1 MKGINKLILGTAQ
14 FGLEY
19 GICNS
24 KGKPSDEIIFEILNI
39 AFDSGVRILDTA
51 VVYGNAHQIIGTYHN
66 SHLSSSYK
74 VNTKIPKGLQADY
87 YESEIYQYLEDL
99 QINQIKTL
107 MLHSFEDYSLGEAV
121 KPALVSLKNQRLIQ
135 QIGVSVYTN
144 EQLTNAINE
153 DLIEVIQLPFN
164 LLDNWELRGELITKA
179 KEKQKEIHIRSVFLQ
194 GLFFMDLGNTNPV
207 MQELKPYLYELHQIA
222 AAAGMSIGELA
233 IRYAISFAE
242 VDGVLIGVDGV
253 AQLKDNVNVFHKGA
267 MDSELRDKISKV
279 VVPATE
285 WLNPSNW

>member
-1 MKGINKLILGTAQ
+1 MKVINKLILGTAQ

-51 VVYGNAHQIIGTYHN
+51 VVYGNAHQIIGAYHN
-66 SHLSSSYK
+66 SHRSSSFK
-74 VNTKIPKGLQADY
+74 VNTKIPKGLLVDN

-99 QINQIKTL
+99 QISQVNTL
-107 MLHSFEDYSLGEAV
+107 MLHSFEDYFHGEAV
-121 KPALVSLKNQRLIQ
+121 KLALESLKKQRLVQ

-144 EQLTNAINE
+144 DQLTNAINE

-164 LLDNWELRGELITKA
+164 LLDNWQHRGELITKA
-179 KEKQKEIHIRSVFLQ
+179 KERQKEIHIRSVFLQ
-194 GLFFMDLGNTNPV
+194 GLFFMNLESTNSV
-207 MQELKPYLYELHQIA
+207 VQKLKSYLCELHQIA
-222 AAAGMSIGELA
+222 AVTGMSIGELA
-233 IRYAISFAE
+233 IRYGISFAE
-242 VDGVLIGVDGV
+242 VDGMLIGVDEV
-253 AQLKDNVNVFHKGA
+253 SQLKNNVILFKKGA
-267 MDSELRDKISKV
+267 LGCEIRDKISELI
-279 VVPATE
+279 VPFTE